1 MAWHHSSA
9 ATALWNGGFVVRLFA
24 EEYAETKN
32 ILKQSYSCY
41 LLLTIYHRNI
51 LTKVTLHKCMS
62 PLCLHK
68 VTQRTVNYKNYTAE
82 PLKTKTNQNKKK
94 SCAFDMTVHSILDI
108 AWSMDSVQC
117 SWTKSN
123 VNVKRKN
130 LQKRKRLITVWV
142 ACGNI
147 DYE

>member
-1 MAWHHSSA
+1 MAWHNSSA

-24 EEYAETKN
+24 EEYAETKT

-94 SCAFDMTVHSILDI
+94 KIVCIWHDCAFHPGHKC
-108 AWSMDSVQC
+108 WSMDSVKC

-142 ACGNI
+142 ACGT
-147 DYE
+147 